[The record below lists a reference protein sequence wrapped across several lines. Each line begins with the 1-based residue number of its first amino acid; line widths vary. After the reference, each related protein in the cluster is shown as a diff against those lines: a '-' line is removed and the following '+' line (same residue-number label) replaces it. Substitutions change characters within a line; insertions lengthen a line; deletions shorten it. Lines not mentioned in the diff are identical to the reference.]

1 MTTLEEI
8 SICPK
13 ANHQFWSDRARSSL
27 AFYQYYGAGPADRRL
42 ERAAFRKNMAHRRA
56 HTYLNVPRG
65 QLDMFGGI
73 AA

>member
-8 SICPK
+8 SFCPK

-27 AFYQYYGAGPADRRL
+27 AFMRFNGAGPADRRL

-56 HTYLNVPRG
+56 QTYLDLQHG
-65 QLDMFGGI
+65 QLDMFEV

>member
-8 SICPK
+8 SQCPI

-27 AFYQYYGAGPADRRL
+27 AFMRYNGAGPADRLL
-42 ERAAFRKNMAHRRA
+42 ERAGFRRNMAHRRA
-56 HTYLNVPRG
+56 QTYLDAPRG
-65 QLDMFGGI
+65 QLDMFGE

>member
-8 SICPK
+8 SLCPK
-13 ANHQFWSDRARSSL
+13 ANRQFWSERARSCLS
-27 AFYQYYGAGPADRRL
+27 FSRYNGAGHADRRL

-56 HTYLNVPRG
+56 KTYLEVRRG
-65 QLDMFGGI
+65 QLDMFGE

>member
-8 SICPK
+8 SLCPK
-13 ANHQFWSDRARSSL
+13 ANRQFWSDRARSSL
-27 AFYQYYGAGPADRRL
+27 TFMRFNGAGPADRRL

-56 HTYLNVPRG
+56 QTYLDAARG
-65 QLDMFGGI
+65 QLDLFGE

>member
-8 SICPK
+8 SLCPK

-27 AFYQYYGAGPADRRL
+27 AFMRHNGAGPADRRL

-56 HTYLNVPRG
+56 QTYLDLQRG
-65 QLDMFGGI
+65 QLDMFEV

>member
-8 SICPK
+8 SLCPK
-13 ANHQFWSDRARSSL
+13 ANRRFWSDRARSSL
-27 AFYQYYGAGPADRRL
+27 AFMRYNGTGPADRSL

-56 HTYLNVPRG
+56 QTYLDAPRG
-65 QLDMFGGI
+65 QLDMFGV

>member
-8 SICPK
+8 SLCPK
-13 ANHQFWSDRARSSL
+13 ANRQFWSDRARSSL
-27 AFYQYYGAGPADRRL
+27 SFMRFNGAGEADRRL

-56 HTYLNVPRG
+56 QTYLDLQRG
-65 QLDMFGGI
+65 QLDMFSGV

>member
-8 SICPK
+8 SLCPK

-27 AFYQYYGAGPADRRL
+27 VFMRHNGAGPADRRL

-56 HTYLNVPRG
+56 QTYLNVQGG
-65 QLDMFGGI
+65 QLDMFRV